1 MSESALDRVSRALDL
16 IPFITHNPG
25 LSVVQIAERFNS
37 TPSQISKDLSL
48 LHMCG
53 LPGYSHLELL
63 DIDYED
69 PNYISVKQAQVLDQ
83 PRSLTEVEAL
93 TLILGLNILLELSS
107 SDQEREVIV
116 ALQEKLKAR
125 YGEGFAKSITTKA
138 AIIESPVASQILS
151 AIADGRILTLTYNSA
166 TSDSITVREVY
177 PISIDYLHGVG
188 YLRALTVP
196 KGDERSFRLDRIV
209 TLELGKEDRDFAKQF
224 NLGSLSHSDEF
235 VEIEMGPDG
244 LFFIEKHQVIVT
256 SYQELGE
263 RFKITLSVS
272 AGEWITRTLISWPS
286 RIEILKPLELREK
299 IHQRIASTLENYQ

>member
-256 SYQELGE
+256 L
-263 RFKITLSVS
+263 LSG
-272 AGEWITRTLISWPS
+272 AGRTVQD
-286 RIEILKPLELREK
+286 
-299 IHQRIASTLENYQ
+299 HAFC